1 MEERREVDNIK
12 NNDNNIKVTITMVTL
27 LCDNELVIMTAR
39 VMIMKTNLKI
49 IRFIYDNDNNNSVKD
64 VNIMILFIFL
74 TVIRM
79 QPNIMLMMR
88 IRMKTT

>member
-27 LCDNELVIMTAR
+27 LCNNELVIMTAR